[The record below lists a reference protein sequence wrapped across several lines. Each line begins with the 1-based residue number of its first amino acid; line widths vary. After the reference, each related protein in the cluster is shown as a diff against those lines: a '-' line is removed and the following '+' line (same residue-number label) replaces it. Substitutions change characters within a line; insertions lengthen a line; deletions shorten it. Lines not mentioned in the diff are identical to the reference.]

1 MRLLVRLLVLLL
13 APGASAQEDA
23 VPAPP
28 QAQPTWYAQ
37 ALTRGDAG
45 LNVTHFWSKG
55 AKLRAETVVSGH
67 KVVTIV
73 HGEWYWAYDG
83 LTLDGVAIRR
93 DPRAVALD
101 DAGRRPFGDE
111 YLSLLARGAEMI
123 EEEQLM
129 GRPTGVFRVTDD
141 FGRRQLWVTLDKSR
155 IPLRVEVYDRKKIS
169 RTTTD
174 YLNWQSGLFIPDAF
188 FKPDP
193 NAKLDQ
199 IDFAEYVARTA
210 AEGPVGPV
218 PVLYTNLLTVRDEE

>member
-23 VPAPP
+23 VPASP

-101 DAGRRPFGDE
+101 DATFTFGERMRPAVLRDAVIMYEANKRQGTVNTLTRRFVNG
-111 YLSLLARGAEMI
+111 SG
-123 EEEQLM
+123 
-129 GRPTGVFRVTDD
+129 
-141 FGRRQLWVTLDKSR
+141 
-155 IPLRVEVYDRKKIS
+155 KK
-169 RTTTD
+169 
-174 YLNWQSGLFIPDAF
+174 
-188 FKPDP
+188 
-193 NAKLDQ
+193 
-199 IDFAEYVARTA
+199 FA
-210 AEGPVGPV
+210 
-218 PVLYTNLLTVRDEE
+218 